1 MALVGLLLLP
11 AAVLAVPAPAAPQ
24 PTGPA
29 AAPLIGAPV
38 IVAPPDV
45 TARASLD
52 ARSPDLIDDGL
63 GSTLEG
69 IVSGLRSDMSS
80 VLTVISGVPIPSF
93 LDGLPTGDDVLS
105 ELDIETADLDA
116 KPTQVLNLPPYGY
129 WNDDGWNV
137 RVHGNVYKQ
146 PDIPQD
152 TLDDLANVFL
162 IDTDVEDLSPSG
174 QDQARNLTASIFI
187 VQQKDETVVVDF
199 VNGVAT
205 TDAAIGGGADPA
217 AGGQQTIEL
226 PDKTTL
232 EGDFDAVVTL
242 RNTSGPGGG
251 YMTSGNAT
259 RQVQTLQ
266 VYANGTD
273 TGNATAYLVPLEG
286 VTIISDVDDI
296 LRVTKIY
303 DPKEGLLNS
312 FARPFAAWMNMPAIY
327 AAWGRASDNLH
338 FHYLTTT
345 PEQVTRSYMDFV
357 YKTYPLGSFDTRP
370 LNFSDVAAT
379 LHIRRFLLDKIMRA
393 YPQRKFVLVADT
405 TNSDV
410 MEAYPALY
418 SDYPGQ
424 VSCILLR
431 NTSATVYFVSSSLSS
446 SRQNPKTIYIL
457 KTLKKNLQK
466 KSSTRAL
473 LFPSSA

>member
-1 MALVGLLLLP
+1 
-11 AAVLAVPAPAAPQ
+11 
-24 PTGPA
+24 
-29 AAPLIGAPV
+29 
-38 IVAPPDV
+38 
-45 TARASLD
+45 
-52 ARSPDLIDDGL
+52 
-63 GSTLEG
+63 
-69 IVSGLRSDMSS
+69 
-80 VLTVISGVPIPSF
+80 
-93 LDGLPTGDDVLS
+93 
-105 ELDIETADLDA
+105 
-116 KPTQVLNLPPYGY
+116 
-129 WNDDGWNV
+129 
-137 RVHGNVYKQ
+137 VYKQ

-410 MEAYPALY
+410 MEAYPA
-418 SDYPGQ
+418 
-424 VSCILLR
+424 VSRRSARGRCWAPVWVRVGWRWCEMLFLWLLAWMPPVAVVGVWLR
-431 NTSATVYFVSSSLSS
+431 HDLRRRPELRCCHDVPCHQGLC
-446 SRQNPKTIYIL
+446 QCP
-457 KTLKKNLQK
+457 
-466 KSSTRAL
+466 
-473 LFPSSA
+473 